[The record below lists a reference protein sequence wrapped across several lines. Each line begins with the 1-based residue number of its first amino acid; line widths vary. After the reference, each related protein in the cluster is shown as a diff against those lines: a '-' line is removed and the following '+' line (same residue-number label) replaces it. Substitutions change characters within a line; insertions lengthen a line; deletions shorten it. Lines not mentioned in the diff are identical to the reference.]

1 MHHKML
7 TVNYLG
13 AFWLN
18 LKLGFGMFEYV
29 LVCVSSVNLLITL
42 ILNVMLNYSD
52 SKLFAQ
58 A

>member
-7 TVNYLG
+7 TVNYLRT
-13 AFWLN
+13 FWLN
-18 LKLGFGMFEYV
+18 LKLGFGMFEHV

-42 ILNVMLNYSD
+42 IFNVMLNYSD
-52 SKLFAQ
+52 SQLFAQ